1 MAGRLGPQTQPAKPT
16 KTAPNWLPVLLRGLP
31 IVSEGLAAA
40 ATPDYPLS
48 ARVPRHRFAAE
59 GRLS

>member
-1 MAGRLGPQTQPAKPT
+1 MAGSLRPQTQPATPT
-16 KTAPNWLPVLLRGLP
+16 RTALNGLPTLLSGLP

-59 GRLS
+59 ERLS

>member
-1 MAGRLGPQTQPAKPT
+1 MAASLGPQTQPATLT
-16 KTAPNWLPVLLRGLP
+16 KTALNGLPTLLSGLP
-31 IVSEGLAAA
+31 IVCEGLAVA